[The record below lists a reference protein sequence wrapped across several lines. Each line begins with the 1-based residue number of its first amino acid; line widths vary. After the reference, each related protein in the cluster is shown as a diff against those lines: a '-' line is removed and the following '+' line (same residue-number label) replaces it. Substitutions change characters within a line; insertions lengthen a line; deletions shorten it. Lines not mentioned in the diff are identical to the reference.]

1 MILSYCPRSEGIIL
15 SLWVFLMIFHI
26 SFLLLIIGHLE
37 LIDDFS
43 VFQIFEHEIFIGK
56 GFVGLILSV
65 SLLYFFFRRLVT
77 PNKELSVP
85 EDYFLLM
92 LLFLTVL
99 FGSEMDWARTWYDY
113 GEMSVEDYREYLSS
127 LLYLRPALPESVLL
141 VRAFI
146 HACASRLFREPVFNV
161 LPFQQDYALLFLA
174 AHEQTEEGLA
184 MDQAMRNDL
193 LKLFRGKLNQAMTFY
208 LETCSRCGVCTEA
221 CHVYASMPKVKYI
234 AAYRAEIVRRIYKK
248 YFKGQGKVC
257 STLGESKELTEMALE
272 ELYEA
277 AYSCTGCRR
286 CMVFCPFGIDTQMIM
301 SIAKLLLVGAH
312 AEPEILTLLA
322 DTSITKGE
330 SLDIFKEGFLQ
341 GIKNLESEVV
351 KKWKIEAGEKA
362 IPVDVE
368 GADLLYV
375 ALAGAHSIIPAA
387 AVFNAAGENWT
398 LSFFEAVNFGAFV
411 GDPTKTKLILDRIMN
426 EAKRLKVKEVCICEC
441 GTAFRVMKQLSGKQ
455 PFKVSSITQV
465 HARYLKEG
473 RIRVSKSETGKPLP
487 IMIPVRWH
495 ETAASSMNPDM
506 S

>member
-1 MILSYCPRSEGIIL
+1 
-15 SLWVFLMIFHI
+15 
-26 SFLLLIIGHLE
+26 
-37 LIDDFS
+37 
-43 VFQIFEHEIFIGK
+43 
-56 GFVGLILSV
+56 
-65 SLLYFFFRRLVT
+65 
-77 PNKELSVP
+77 
-85 EDYFLLM
+85 
-92 LLFLTVL
+92 
-99 FGSEMDWARTWYDY
+99 
-113 GEMSVEDYREYLSS
+113 
-127 LLYLRPALPESVLL
+127 
-141 VRAFI
+141 
-146 HACASRLFREPVFNV
+146 
-161 LPFQQDYALLFLA
+161 
-174 AHEQTEEGLA
+174 
-184 MDQAMRNDL
+184 MDQTMRNDL
-193 LKLFRGKLNQAMTFY
+193 LKLFRSKLNQAMTLY
-208 LETCSRCGVCTEA
+208 LETCSRCGVCTQA
-221 CHVYASMPKVKYI
+221 CHVYASMPQVKYI

-248 YFKGQGKVC
+248 YFKGQGKAW

-411 GDPTKTKLILDRIMN
+411 GDPTKTKLILNRIIN

-473 RIRVSKSETGKPLP
+473 RIKVSKLKAGKPVTYHDP
-487 IMIPVRWH
+487 CQMARNGGIMDEPRYVLSHLTDDFRDMTDDPRYNWCCGGGGGLVALGEDTLDFRMKSSRVKVDQVKKTGASILA
-495 ETAASSMNPDM
+495 TACENCHTQLSNLNDHYKMGVDVQFLSSMVANALVQ
-506 S
+506 